1 MVAPPKGIAACLDEF
16 TNTDGP
22 GHMLGTAS
30 IPPGHHLGG
39 RVGPPGMI
47 WERRHH
53 KRTAS
58 KSRPGDLPGR
68 AWCAHDPLVDPP
80 HRLQWCDHSK
90 SPLESVTPLADEH
103 AGRKQRQR
111 LICRSVSHKASSTLV
126 ARANAAQPHVAAL
139 GVDERLRRVVD
150 ARRRLADVA
159 DQIID
164 RAVSEGGIPRRF
176 AERELASALLFMDAL
191 PAFAE
196 AIRPCPVPA
205 VSGTTTLEW
214 APFGVALGWHAAN
227 SPIWVPTLVVLS
239 GLVAGNAVISRP
251 SQRVRM
257 TTLQVLEALTPA
269 WPTDAIV
276 VADMPARAAER
287 LIRDPGIHVVVAHSS
302 SETCKRH
309 LALLGRAYAR
319 GLALRPYIPEASG
332 NDALLVLAG
341 ADLQRAAHAVAVG
354 GFANSGQL
362 CMSAKRLIVQES
374 VWPAFRPLLVAAV
387 GDLVVGD
394 PSDRRTDVVALRP
407 GAARDRARRSLAEAL
422 DAGGEV
428 IVGGEESSPT
438 IIRLPVERAPHLE
451 LWSQESFAPVRG
463 LVVAHDPAHAVAL
476 ANDTRFGLGAAIFGG
491 DPEIIAHLLAARV
504 VVGEGPLY
512 QDPHLVVGGV
522 GDSGMF
528 GARPKLEQLVWARRV
543 HRAAKTR

>member
-1 MVAPPKGIAACLDEF
+1 MS
-16 TNTDGP
+16 TP
-22 GHMLGTAS
+22 GGS
-30 IPPGHHLGG
+30 NGK
-39 RVGPPGMI
+39 
-47 WERRHH
+47 E
-53 KRTAS
+53 
-58 KSRPGDLPGR
+58 
-68 AWCAHDPLVDPP
+68 
-80 HRLQWCDHSK
+80 
-90 SPLESVTPLADEH
+90 
-103 AGRKQRQR
+103 
-111 LICRSVSHKASSTLV
+111 LICRAVANRASSSLV

-139 GVDERLRRVVD
+139 GLDERLRRAAAV
-150 ARRRLADVA
+150 RGRLEAVGDEV
-159 DQIID
+159 ID
-164 RAVSEGGIPRRF
+164 LAVTEGGIPRRF
-176 AERELASALLFMDAL
+176 AARELASALAFIDAL

-196 AIRPCPVPA
+196 ALRPRQIPS

-257 TTLQVLEALTPA
+257 TTLRVLAAIAPA
-269 WPTDAIV
+269 WPADAVV
-276 VADMPARAAER
+276 VADLPARAAER
-287 LIRDPGIHVVVAHSS
+287 LIRDPGVQVVVAHSS

-309 LALLGRAYAR
+309 LALLGRAYTR
-319 GLALRPYIPEASG
+319 GVSLRPYIPEASG
-332 NDALLVLAG
+332 NDAFLILDG
-341 ADLQRAAHAVAVG
+341 ADLERAAHAAALG

-362 CMSAKRLIVQES
+362 CMSAKRMIVQES

-387 GDLVVGD
+387 AALVVGD
-394 PSDRRTDVVALRP
+394 PSDPRTDIAPMRP
-407 GAARDRARRSLAEAL
+407 GSARDRARRSLAEAL
-422 DAGGEV
+422 DADGEV
-428 IVGGEESSPT
+428 IVGGGDVTSPT

-463 LVVAHDPAHAVAL
+463 LVVARDPAHAVVL

-491 DPEIIAHLLAARV
+491 EPEIVTHLRAARV

-512 QDPHLVVGGV
+512 HDAHLVVGGV

-543 HRAAKTR
+543 HRAAKTG